1 MTSQRTLDGDISFS
15 RPQGGSY
22 DETGRGGHVNIA
34 VKDANS
40 RIEFLRVEVRLADFA
55 EALMGLSHVPVKLNV
70 RSLDLVGKTR
80 ITEPARFTLKRAY
93 LKEKGVDTYDK
104 KALRK
109 LIEQD
114 PDGIFQRPGW
124 TLDTYLGAQNSI
136 VHTGEEITI
145 NSRYTSFE
153 ETS

>member
-1 MTSQRTLDGDISFS
+1 MTSQRTLDGEITIS
-15 RPQGGSY
+15 RPQGGDRYEGS
-22 DETGRGGHVNIA
+22 VSIA
-34 VKDANS
+34 FKDRNS
-40 RIEFLRVEVRLADFA
+40 RIEFLRVDVGLANFA
-55 EALMGLSHVPVKLNV
+55 EALTGLSAVPVKLNV

-80 ITEPARFTLKRAY
+80 ITEPARFTLKRSY

-136 VHTGEEITI
+136 VHQGDELTI